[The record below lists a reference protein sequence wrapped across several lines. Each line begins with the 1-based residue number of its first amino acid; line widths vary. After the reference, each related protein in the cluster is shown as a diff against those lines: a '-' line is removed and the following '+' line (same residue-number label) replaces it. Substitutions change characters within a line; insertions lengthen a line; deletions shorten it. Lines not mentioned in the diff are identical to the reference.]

1 MSGIVNLQVKD
12 GGKDYHGSLS
22 YQSGDHQSD
31 DSRIFTNID
40 NFNLFTNKVFEGTI
54 NGPMPFIRNRDQF
67 TFNLSAR
74 LSDSEG
80 YFYGVREHTVGD
92 SADFRDDENWY
103 IEMNGDSSFVPM
115 SPSNNINLM
124 GKFTYKV
131 SPLMKLSL
139 QLLHSG
145 GESKSYSHAYKYNP
159 DGTSTSLSA
168 NNNYSLKL
176 NHALNARNFYEAN
189 ISLSNT
195 NYMGYQF
202 KPIDLSSS
210 MDQNEAERFGSN
222 KYVLH
227 NYFEDSSKYWI
238 LNEHEYAPSSRIKGS
253 PSSPTFLFGGS
264 NRGHSYRKSNSL
276 SFKFDF
282 TSQINNRHE
291 IKTGIN
297 YRSDKLDERNFSI
310 LFDNQEY
317 RIPTILPENDSP
329 SHSHYNNKSVF
340 LSGYIQDKIEY
351 DNFVKINEKH
361 KNAWLKTVWYNS
373 IFFPIAELSTSITIG
388 LIVWFGGLNAILE
401 DSSITLGV
409 IFLFIQLSQML
420 FRPLR
425 QIADK
430 FNTLQMGMVAANR
443 IFKIIDTDSKIQN
456 SGKNIGE
463 SLDGS
468 ISFKNVNFSYNQNET
483 IINNLSFSIKNG
495 EKIAIVGST
504 GSGKTTIVNLIT
516 RFYDIQG
523 GSIFLGKNDIKEYK
537 LSSLRSKIALVLQD
551 VFLFADTI
559 LNNITLYNPNISFDH
574 VVSAAKKIGI
584 HDFIMSMPGGYNY
597 NVKERGVMLS
607 QGQRQLISFLRA
619 YIKNPSILIL
629 DEATSSID
637 SNSEELIQRA
647 TLKITENKT
656 SIIIAH
662 RLSTIVN
669 SDRIFVMNGGELV
682 ESGSHKELI
691 KKKNG
696 YYKNLYDVQFKNEKF
711 SQVPLPV

>member
-1 MSGIVNLQVKD
+1 MKKNTSFLD
-12 GGKDYHGSLS
+12 
-22 YQSGDHQSD
+22 
-31 DSRIFTNID
+31 
-40 NFNLFTNKVFEGTI
+40 FNLFKRLLDYVLVYKLIFVFVAVSAILISLFSTLTPYLIKVAVDDYLAVGKYEDFFLLICLMIGNLILTVVFMFLFSYYANLLGQKVIYDIRVKLFNHILNFKMTYFDRSSVGRLVTRAVNDMETI
-54 NGPMPFIRNRDQF
+54 ASIFSQGLFMIVADLMQMLVVVLVMLA
-67 TFNLSAR
+67 LS
-74 LSDSEG
+74 
-80 YFYGVREHTVGD
+80 
-92 SADFRDDENWY
+92 W
-103 IEMNGDSSFVPM
+103 
-115 SPSNNINLM
+115 
-124 GKFTYKV
+124 
-131 SPLMKLSL
+131 KLSL
-139 QLLHSG
+139 TIFL
-145 GESKSYSHAYKYNP
+145 
-159 DGTSTSLSA
+159 
-168 NNNYSLKL
+168 
-176 NHALNARNFYEAN
+176 
-189 ISLSNT
+189 
-195 NYMGYQF
+195 
-202 KPIDLSSS
+202 
-210 MDQNEAERFGSN
+210 
-222 KYVLH
+222 
-227 NYFEDSSKYWI
+227 I
-238 LNEHEYAPSSRIKGS
+238 LP
-253 PSSPTFLFGGS
+253 F
-264 NRGHSYRKSNSL
+264 
-276 SFKFDF
+276 
-282 TSQINNRHE
+282 
-291 IKTGIN
+291 
-297 YRSDKLDERNFSI
+297 I
-310 LFDNQEY
+310 LFATRKFQKSMKVAFNEVRTEVANLNSFVQE
-317 RIPTILPENDSP
+317 RITGMKIVQLFNR
-329 SHSHYNNKSVF
+329 
-340 LSGYIQDKIEY
+340 QKIEY

-456 SGKNIGE
+456 TGKNIGE

-483 IINNLSFSIKNG
+483 IINNLSFNIKNG

-607 QGQRQLISFLRA
+607 QGQRQLISFLRS

-637 SNSEELIQRA
+637 SNSEELIQKA

-691 KKKNG
+691 KKKKG